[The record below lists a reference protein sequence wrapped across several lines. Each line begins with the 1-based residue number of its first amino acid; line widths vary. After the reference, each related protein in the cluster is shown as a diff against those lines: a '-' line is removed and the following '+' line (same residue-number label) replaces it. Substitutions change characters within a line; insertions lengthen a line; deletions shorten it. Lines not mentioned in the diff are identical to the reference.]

1 MALRNH
7 CCKSFHIEEIFYPL
21 QMAQHNQLGEKGET
35 LAVEMLRKKGY
46 SILAE
51 NWRSRRN
58 EIDVVAKIG
67 ETIVFAEVKTRSTNF
82 FGDPSQAVSLAK
94 QKRLIQAAND
104 YLEHHEIDLE
114 ARFDVISIVSN
125 TNSIKLEHLEDAFF
139 PLA

>member
-1 MALRNH
+1 MA
-7 CCKSFHIEEIFYPL
+7 K
-21 QMAQHNQLGEKGET
+21 HNELGEKGEN
-35 LAVEMLRKKGY
+35 LAVSELRKKGY

-51 NWRSRRN
+51 NWRSGRN

-67 ETIVFAEVKTRSTNF
+67 DTIVFVEVKTRSSAY
-82 FGDPSQAVSLAK
+82 FGEPSEAVSPAK

-104 YLEHHEIDLE
+104 YLEQYELELE

-125 TNSIKLEHLEDAFF
+125 ANATKMDHIEDAFY